1 MSIIPGTTPKL
12 RIELDGSI
20 KGCRSAELCIQCD
33 RVQIIKGLA
42 DLRLSEDGTVVTAS
56 LSQKETLQL
65 PDNKVALVQL
75 RVLIGESALATN
87 VMSISTK
94 ELLHRKELT
103 ANGDG

>member
-1 MSIIPGTTPKL
+1 MSIIPGTTPTL
-12 RIELDGSI
+12 RIVLDESI
-20 KGCRSAELCIQCD
+20 KGCSTAELCIQCD

-42 DLRLSEDGTVVTAS
+42 DIVISAGGKEAAVT

-87 VMSISTK
+87 VMSVSTK
-94 ELLHRKELT
+94 ELLHREELS
-103 ANGDG
+103 AYGDG